1 MYRIEYHGK
10 LLDGFNPEIVRMD
23 VAVRLHLRD
32 AQLERLF
39 SGERVV
45 LKRAVSEQAAAHY
58 LHELRTMGLDARMV
72 PIGEVAPAAA
82 LTYAVVFWGHVLP
95 GLDRAAVMAAAARRF
110 RVTPAQVMQIFSGSK
125 VVLKRGV
132 DTATGARW
140 VTDLAVIGMQ
150 VELELEVSA
159 LPALQP
165 ASAQSVPPAEEE
177 HPFGGLLRTACDL
190 SGTPFSGYGEGVA
203 ETPPAGPL
211 PVIPPP
217 RMPQGASSSGSGYA
231 PAAQYGFVN
240 CPACGHY
247 QPQTGQCVKCGAA
260 LPVPRNVMVGKA
272 APTGNTDPTVVVPHE
287 ESVVRA
293 LPNLPKHGRQPESLR
308 DLMLRQQSVEAESSR
323 EFPLLRVVVAVLI
336 LAVGAAWYFLSH

>member
-58 LHELRTMGLDARMV
+58 LHELRGMGLDAQLV
-72 PIGEVAPAAA
+72 PIGEVAPVAA

-95 GLDRAAVMAAAARRF
+95 GLGRATVMAAAARRF
-110 RVTPAQVMQIFSGSK
+110 RVTPAQAMQIFSGSK

-132 DTATGARW
+132 DAATGARW

-150 VELELEVSA
+150 VELEQEVSS
-159 LPALQP
+159 LPP
-165 ASAQSVPPAEEE
+165 QSEPVKAAPSAEEE
-177 HPFGGLLRTACDL
+177 HPYGGLLRTACDL

-203 ETPPAGPL
+203 EVPPAGPS
-211 PVIPPP
+211 PVIAPP
-217 RMPQGASSSGSGYA
+217 RMPQAASSGAGYA

-247 QPQTGQCVKCGAA
+247 QPQAGQCVKCGAA

-272 APTGNTDPTVVVPHE
+272 APTGNTDPTVVVPPE

-293 LPNLPKHGRQPESLR
+293 LPNVPKHGRQPESLR
-308 DLMLRQQSVEAESSR
+308 DLMLRQQSVEAESAR
-323 EFPLLRVVVAVLI
+323 EFPLLRVVVAVLL

>member
-10 LLDGFNPEIVRMD
+10 LLEGFNPEIVRMD

-58 LHELRTMGLDARMV
+58 LHELRGMGLDAQLV
-72 PIGEVAPAAA
+72 SIGEVAPAAA

-95 GLDRAAVMAAAARRF
+95 ELDRAAVMAAAARRF

-132 DTATGARW
+132 DAATGARW

-165 ASAQSVPPAEEE
+165 APAPSAAPVDEE

-203 ETPPAGPL
+203 EIPPAGPS
-211 PVIPPP
+211 PVIAPP
-217 RMPQGASSSGSGYA
+217 RMPQQASSGAGYA

-240 CPACGHY
+240 CPGCGHY
-247 QPQTGQCVKCGAA
+247 QPQTGQCVKCGTA
-260 LPVPRNVMVGKA
+260 LPAPRNVMVGKA
-272 APTGNTDPTVVVPHE
+272 APAGNTDPTVVVPQE

-293 LPNLPKHGRQPESLR
+293 LPNVPKHGRQPESLR
-308 DLMLRQQSVEAESSR
+308 DLMLRQQSVEAESAR
-323 EFPLLRVVVAVLI
+323 EFPLLRVVVAVLL